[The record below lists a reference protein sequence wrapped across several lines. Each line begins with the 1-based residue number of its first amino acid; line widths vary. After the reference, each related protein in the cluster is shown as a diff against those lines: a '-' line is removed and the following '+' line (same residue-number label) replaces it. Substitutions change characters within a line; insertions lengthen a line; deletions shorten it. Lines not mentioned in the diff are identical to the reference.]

1 MVAAELRTKLSW
13 HCRCLELRGNC
24 TQCSMNALAKATV
37 NCGVETNVL
46 RLLIK
51 GYGAKASKRA
61 VGVISYAEGYVESDD

>member
-1 MVAAELRTKLSW
+1 MVAAKLRTTLSW

-51 GYGAKASKRA
+51 GYGARVAKRA
-61 VGVISYAEGYVESDD
+61 VGAISYAEGYV